1 MIADITRRMI
11 AFSEGNLPDINH
23 FMMVWAY
30 ARTIGLEEGLDDRT
44 QSIIEIAALVHDIA
58 CPLCREKYG
67 STAGKLQEQ
76 EGVTLA
82 ETFLSEF
89 DMDAEMKERI
99 CYLVGHHH
107 TLPSGRACSRSEIRA
122 SSDSSRLPAALT
134 HIEGMDYQILIE
146 ADYLVNAIENR
157 WSRDNVTNFVSR
169 YFRTQAGM
177 GIAKDLFK
185 V

>member
-1 MIADITRRMI
+1 MMIADITRRMI

-23 FMMVWAY
+23 CMMVWAY

-44 QSIIEIAALVHDIA
+44 QSILEIAALVHDI
-58 CPLCREKYG
+58 P
-67 STAGKLQEQ
+67 
-76 EGVTLA
+76 
-82 ETFLSEF
+82 
-89 DMDAEMKERI
+89 
-99 CYLVGHHH
+99 
-107 TLPSGRACSRSEIRA
+107 
-122 SSDSSRLPAALT
+122 RLPAALT

-157 WSRDNVTNFVSR
+157 WNRDNVTNFVSR

-177 GIAKDLFK
+177 GIAKDLFN

>member
-1 MIADITRRMI
+1 MIARITRKMI
-11 AFSEGNLPDINH
+11 AISDGNQNDINH
-23 FMMVWAY
+23 FMIVWAY
-30 ARTIGLEEGLDDRT
+30 AHTIGALEGLDERT
-44 QSIIEIAALVHDIA
+44 QQILEIAALVHDIA

-67 STAGKLQEQ
+67 TTAGKLQEQ
-76 EGVTLA
+76 EGMTLA

-107 TLPSGRACSRSEIRA
+107 TFV
-122 SSDSSRLPAALT
+122 

-185 V
+185 Q

>member
-1 MIADITRRMI
+1 MMIADITRRMI

-23 FMMVWAY
+23 FLMVWAY
-30 ARTIGLEEGLDDRT
+30 ARTIGLEEGLDDRM
-44 QSIIEIAALVHDIA
+44 QSILEIAALVHDIA

-76 EGVTLA
+76 EGMTLA

-107 TLPSGRACSRSEIRA
+107 SFA
-122 SSDSSRLPAALT
+122 

-146 ADYLVNAIENR
+146 ADYMVNAIENR

-177 GIAKDLFK
+177 GIAKDLFN